1 MLSYED
7 KKSARATDSLS
18 SFSFGSNSDDDTDDD
33 AEDASSLSSE
43 GLLSNK
49 LSTQDIFT
57 SALVSLVATGG
68 VACSIGAMVAF
79 PTAIPVLIMGG
90 LCAVNSPTIAHK
102 QLVIAKSVG
111 VRDSLSNLRTEVELL
126 SGEVDFLSESLDD
139 LNAELDG

>member
-18 SFSFGSNSDDDTDDD
+18 SFSFGSNSDDDTD

-68 VACSIGAMVAF
+68 VACSIGAMVAL

-126 SGEVDFLSESLDD
+126 NGEVDFLSESLDD